1 MLFLFFSGGRAVFL
15 CCSKEE
21 MVKKGELFLTPFLVK
36 YRDSVAI
43 YSQGQVLHWRIDRK
57 SEGLLETELINNEQ
71 S

>member
-1 MLFLFFSGGRAVFL
+1 M
-15 CCSKEE
+15 
-21 MVKKGELFLTPFLVK
+21 TPFLVK

-43 YSQGQVLHWRIDRK
+43 YSQGQVLRWRIDKK